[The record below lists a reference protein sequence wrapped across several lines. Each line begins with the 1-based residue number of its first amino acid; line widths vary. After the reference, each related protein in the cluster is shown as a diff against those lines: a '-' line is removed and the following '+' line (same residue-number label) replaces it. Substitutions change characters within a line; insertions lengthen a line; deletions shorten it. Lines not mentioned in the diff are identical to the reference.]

1 MTTVQF
7 IKLEKLHY
15 LKIFVKC
22 PRKSN
27 HILLKT
33 SSITFPQGDS
43 GGPLMYYKNKKLI
56 QIGVL
61 TFGSTECGYNLTAN
75 AAFISVPYF
84 REWIN
89 SILSMQIQY
98 SWK

>member
-1 MTTVQF
+1 
-7 IKLEKLHY
+7 
-15 LKIFVKC
+15 
-22 PRKSN
+22 
-27 HILLKT
+27 
-33 SSITFPQGDS
+33 
-43 GGPLMYYKNKKLI
+43 MYYKNKKLI

-61 TFGSTECGYNLTAN
+61 TFGSTECGFNLTAN